1 MKNEAK
7 SLAKKLM
14 RTTGIQLI
22 LVAGSLSILG
32 FSVGRNIAI
41 EQKESHRT
49 HLPVVRVSERLSSKI
64 SFPTI
69 INQLNEEAIAADP
82 DLLKDFDKL
91 SLRFWRQLRS
101 FPVDYINYGSED
113 GSFLG
118 IEKSQDGSLFH
129 NEDSA
134 RLGRGKMFVYS
145 MATTGERLQQED
157 VIPGMS
163 TTHQEAWY
171 VDTVKAGKPTWSKIY
186 SWEDQ
191 PNTFSISY
199 NAPIFNQDKK
209 LIGVVGVD
217 MMIDKLSN
225 WLQEA
230 WKDQSGL
237 ALIIEKNGK
246 VVASSKPELVL
257 VSTGESIKRV
267 NIQELASP
275 IAKSLSGQ
283 FLSQQAGENL
293 VNENSFGQELVQISN
308 LNSQHFILR
317 ATPWGKEF
325 GLDWFL
331 LTGTSAGPEVSMAE
345 RSLTLMIFIS
355 IAALLISLAIN
366 RRLIN
371 ALLTPLGALT
381 SASQSTEQQIGDASE
396 QPEVLSF
403 NCELQES
410 ESGTKEFSDLHQAIT
425 AMVKAFNNL
434 TQNLKEK
441 EKQIIELF
449 QDKQEKDERALSVMS
464 KKLKTSLEAGSIAHE
479 INQPLSILKLTS
491 QTLINS
497 LDNNS
502 KNTNPTELKGQ
513 LLTIN
518 SQSERIVLITDKVR
532 ALLRNAQTDL
542 TALDLKQVIQSSL
555 YYINSNNIDSH
566 NWINSQQ
573 IDSITDSSAVIN
585 GDAVQLQIAIINILK
600 NSIESVRE
608 LDNLNP
614 LILVR
619 LKDNENSWIIEIEDN
634 GGGLLPEMSEESVM
648 KSSKPDGS
656 GLGLFIVRTAMES
669 HNGHLSLQNSSS
681 GGLLAQ
687 LSLPKSR

>member
-1 MKNEAK
+1 MKSQAK
-7 SLAKKLM
+7 SLAKKLT
-14 RTTGIQLI
+14 RTTGLQLI
-22 LVAGSLSILG
+22 LVSGSLSILG
-32 FSVGRNIAI
+32 FSVGRNIVI
-41 EQKESHRT
+41 EQKESHRA

-82 DLLKDFDKL
+82 GLLKDFDKL

-145 MATTGERLQQED
+145 MASTGERLQQED

-163 TTHQEAWY
+163 RTHQEAWY

-191 PNTFSISY
+191 PDTFSISY

-217 MMIDKLSN
+217 MIIDKLSN

-257 VSTGESIKRV
+257 VRTGKSIKRV
-267 NIQELASP
+267 NIQELAPP
-275 IAKSLSGQ
+275 IAKSLSGK
-283 FLSQQAGENL
+283 FFSQQDGRFL

-308 LNSQHFILR
+308 LNSEHFILR
-317 ATPWGKEF
+317 ATPWGEEF

-355 IAALLISLAIN
+355 IAALLIALAIN

-381 SASQSTEQQIGDASE
+381 SASQSTEHQITDATKQTE
-396 QPEVLSF
+396 ILSF
-403 NCELQES
+403 NCELQK
-410 ESGTKEFSDLHQAIT
+410 SGAKEFSDLHQAIT
-425 AMVKAFNNL
+425 AMVTAFNNL

-449 QDKQEKDERALSVMS
+449 EDKQEKDEQALSLMS

-491 QTLINS
+491 QNLISS
-497 LDNNS
+497 LDNKAKS
-502 KNTNPTELKGQ
+502 PELSDLKQQ
-513 LLTIN
+513 LSTIN
-518 SQSERIVLITDKVR
+518 SQSERIVLITNKVR
-532 ALLRNAQTDL
+532 VLLRNTQTDL

-555 YYINSNNIDSH
+555 YYINSNNLDIH

-573 IDSITDSSAVIN
+573 IDSIVDSSAVIN
-585 GDAVQLQIAIINILK
+585 GDAIQLQIAIINILK
-600 NSIESVRE
+600 NSIESVLE
-608 LDNLNP
+608 SDNPDP

-619 LKDNENSWIIEIEDN
+619 LIDNENSWIIEIEDN

-648 KSSKPDGS
+648 KSSKPDGT

-669 HNGHLSLQNSSS
+669 HNGHLFLQNSPS

-687 LSLPKSR
+687 LTLPKSR

>member
-1 MKNEAK
+1 MKHQGK

-14 RTTGIQLI
+14 RTTGLQLI

-32 FSVGRNIAI
+32 FSVGRNIVI
-41 EQKESHRT
+41 EQKESHRA

-82 DLLKDFDKL
+82 GLLKDFDKL

-145 MATTGERLQQED
+145 MASTGERLQQED

-163 TTHQEAWY
+163 RTHQEAWY

-191 PNTFSISY
+191 PDTFSISY

-217 MMIDKLSN
+217 MIIDKLSN

-257 VSTGESIKRV
+257 VRTGKSIKRV
-267 NIQELASP
+267 NIQELAPP
-275 IAKSLSGQ
+275 IAKSLSGK
-283 FLSQQAGENL
+283 FFSQQDGRFL

-308 LNSQHFILR
+308 LNSEHFILR
-317 ATPWGKEF
+317 ATPWGEEF

-355 IAALLISLAIN
+355 IAALLIALAIN

-381 SASQSTEQQIGDASE
+381 SASQSTEHQITDATKQTE
-396 QPEVLSF
+396 ILSF
-403 NCELQES
+403 NCELQK
-410 ESGTKEFSDLHQAIT
+410 SGAKEFSDLHQAIT
-425 AMVKAFNNL
+425 AMVTAFNNL

-449 QDKQEKDERALSVMS
+449 EDKQEKDEQALSLMS

-491 QTLINS
+491 QNLISS
-497 LDNNS
+497 LDNKAKS
-502 KNTNPTELKGQ
+502 PELSDLKQQ
-513 LLTIN
+513 LSTIN
-518 SQSERIVLITDKVR
+518 SQSERIVLITNKVR
-532 ALLRNAQTDL
+532 VLLRNTQTDL

-555 YYINSNNIDSH
+555 YYINSNNLDIH

-573 IDSITDSSAVIN
+573 IDSIVDSSAVIN
-585 GDAVQLQIAIINILK
+585 GDAIQLQIAIINILK
-600 NSIESVRE
+600 NSIESVLE
-608 LDNLNP
+608 SDNPDP

-619 LKDNENSWIIEIEDN
+619 LIDNENSWIIEIEDN

-648 KSSKPDGS
+648 KSTKPDGT

-669 HNGHLSLQNSSS
+669 HNGHLFLQNSPS

-687 LSLPKSR
+687 LTLPKSR

>member
-1 MKNEAK
+1 MKNQAK
-7 SLAKKLM
+7 SLAKKLT
-14 RTTGIQLI
+14 RTTGLQLI

-32 FSVGRNIAI
+32 FSVGRNIVI
-41 EQKESHRT
+41 EQKESHRA

-82 DLLKDFDKL
+82 GLLKDFDKL

-145 MATTGERLQQED
+145 MASTGERLQQED

-163 TTHQEAWY
+163 RTHQEAWY

-191 PNTFSISY
+191 PDTFSISY

-217 MMIDKLSN
+217 MIIDKLSN

-257 VSTGESIKRV
+257 VRTGKSIKRV
-267 NIQELASP
+267 NIQELAPP
-275 IAKSLSGQ
+275 IAKSLSGK
-283 FLSQQAGENL
+283 FFSQQDGRFL

-308 LNSQHFILR
+308 LNSEHFILR
-317 ATPWGKEF
+317 ATPWGEEF

-355 IAALLISLAIN
+355 IAALLIALAIN

-381 SASQSTEQQIGDASE
+381 SASQSTEHQITDATKQTE
-396 QPEVLSF
+396 ILSF
-403 NCELQES
+403 NCELQK
-410 ESGTKEFSDLHQAIT
+410 SGAKEFSDLHQAIT
-425 AMVKAFNNL
+425 AMVTAFNNL

-449 QDKQEKDERALSVMS
+449 EDKQEKDEQALSLMS

-491 QTLINS
+491 QNLISS
-497 LDNNS
+497 LDNKAKS
-502 KNTNPTELKGQ
+502 PELSDLKQQ
-513 LLTIN
+513 LSTIN
-518 SQSERIVLITDKVR
+518 SQSERIVLITNKVR
-532 ALLRNAQTDL
+532 VLLRNTQTDL

-555 YYINSNNIDSH
+555 YYINSNNLDIH

-573 IDSITDSSAVIN
+573 IDSIVDSSAVIN
-585 GDAVQLQIAIINILK
+585 GDAIQLQIAIINILK
-600 NSIESVRE
+600 NSIESVLE
-608 LDNLNP
+608 SDNSDP

-648 KSSKPDGS
+648 KSSKPDGT

-669 HNGHLSLQNSSS
+669 HNGHLFLQNSPS

-687 LSLPKSR
+687 LTLPKSR

>member
-1 MKNEAK
+1 MKSQAK
-7 SLAKKLM
+7 SLAKKLT
-14 RTTGIQLI
+14 RTTGLQLI

-32 FSVGRNIAI
+32 FSVGRNIVI
-41 EQKESHRT
+41 EQKESHRA

-82 DLLKDFDKL
+82 GLLKDFDKL

-145 MATTGERLQQED
+145 MASTGERLQQED

-163 TTHQEAWY
+163 RTHQEAWY

-191 PNTFSISY
+191 PDTFSISY

-217 MMIDKLSN
+217 MIIDKLSN

-257 VSTGESIKRV
+257 VRTGKSIKRV
-267 NIQELASP
+267 NIQELAPP
-275 IAKSLSGQ
+275 IAKSLSGK
-283 FLSQQAGENL
+283 FFSQQDGRFL

-308 LNSQHFILR
+308 LNSEHFILR
-317 ATPWGKEF
+317 ATPWGEEF

-355 IAALLISLAIN
+355 IAALLIALAIN

-381 SASQSTEQQIGDASE
+381 SASQSTEHQITDATKQTE
-396 QPEVLSF
+396 ILSF
-403 NCELQES
+403 NCELQK
-410 ESGTKEFSDLHQAIT
+410 SGAKEFSDLHQAIT
-425 AMVKAFNNL
+425 AMVTAFNNL

-449 QDKQEKDERALSVMS
+449 EDKQEKDEQALSLMS

-491 QTLINS
+491 QNLISS
-497 LDNNS
+497 LDNKAKS
-502 KNTNPTELKGQ
+502 PELSDLKQQ
-513 LLTIN
+513 LSTIN
-518 SQSERIVLITDKVR
+518 SQSERIILITNKVR
-532 ALLRNAQTDL
+532 VLLRNTQTDL

-555 YYINSNNIDSH
+555 YYINSNNLDIH

-573 IDSITDSSAVIN
+573 IDSIVDSSAVIN
-585 GDAVQLQIAIINILK
+585 GDAIQLQIAIINILK
-600 NSIESVRE
+600 NSIESVLE
-608 LDNLNP
+608 SDNSDP

-648 KSSKPDGS
+648 KSTKPDGT

-669 HNGHLSLQNSSS
+669 HNGHLFLQNSPS

-687 LSLPKSR
+687 LTLPKSR

>member
-1 MKNEAK
+1 MKSQAK
-7 SLAKKLM
+7 SLAKKLT
-14 RTTGIQLI
+14 RTTGLQLI

-32 FSVGRNIAI
+32 FSVGRNIVI
-41 EQKESHRT
+41 EQKESHRA

-82 DLLKDFDKL
+82 GLLKDFDKL

-145 MATTGERLQQED
+145 MASTGERLQQED

-163 TTHQEAWY
+163 RTHQEAWY

-191 PNTFSISY
+191 PDTFSISY

-217 MMIDKLSN
+217 MIIDKLSN

-257 VSTGESIKRV
+257 VRTGKSIKRV
-267 NIQELASP
+267 NIQELAPP
-275 IAKSLSGQ
+275 IAKSLSGK
-283 FLSQQAGENL
+283 FFSQQDGRFL

-308 LNSQHFILR
+308 LNSEHFILR
-317 ATPWGKEF
+317 ATPWGEEF

-355 IAALLISLAIN
+355 IAALLIALAIN

-381 SASQSTEQQIGDASE
+381 SASQSTEHQITDATKQTE
-396 QPEVLSF
+396 ILSF
-403 NCELQES
+403 NCELQK
-410 ESGTKEFSDLHQAIT
+410 SGAKEFSDLHQAIT
-425 AMVKAFNNL
+425 AMVTAFNNL

-441 EKQIIELF
+441 EQQIIELF
-449 QDKQEKDERALSVMS
+449 EDKQEKDEQALSLMS

-491 QTLINS
+491 QNLISS
-497 LDNNS
+497 LDNKAKS
-502 KNTNPTELKGQ
+502 PELSDLKQQ
-513 LLTIN
+513 LSTIN
-518 SQSERIVLITDKVR
+518 SQSERIVLITNKVR
-532 ALLRNAQTDL
+532 VLLRNTQTDL

-555 YYINSNNIDSH
+555 YYINSNNLDIH

-573 IDSITDSSAVIN
+573 IDSIVDSSAVIN
-585 GDAVQLQIAIINILK
+585 GDAIQLQIAIINILK
-600 NSIESVRE
+600 NSIESVLE
-608 LDNLNP
+608 SDNPDP

-619 LKDNENSWIIEIEDN
+619 LIDNENSWIIEIEDN
-634 GGGLLPEMSEESVM
+634 GGGLLPEMSEESVL
-648 KSSKPDGS
+648 KSTKPDGT

-669 HNGHLSLQNSSS
+669 HNGHLFLQNSPS
-681 GGLLAQ
+681 GGLVAQ
-687 LSLPKSR
+687 LTLPKSR

>member
-1 MKNEAK
+1 MKSQAK
-7 SLAKKLM
+7 SLAKKLT
-14 RTTGIQLI
+14 RTTGLQLI

-32 FSVGRNIAI
+32 FSVGRNIVI
-41 EQKESHRT
+41 EQKESHRA

-82 DLLKDFDKL
+82 GLLKDFDKL

-145 MATTGERLQQED
+145 MASTGERLQQED

-163 TTHQEAWY
+163 RTHQEAWY

-191 PNTFSISY
+191 PDTFSISY

-217 MMIDKLSN
+217 MIIDKLSN

-257 VSTGESIKRV
+257 VRTGKSIKRV
-267 NIQELASP
+267 NIQELAPP
-275 IAKSLSGQ
+275 IAKSLSGK
-283 FLSQQAGENL
+283 FFSQQDGRFL

-308 LNSQHFILR
+308 LNSEHFILR
-317 ATPWGKEF
+317 ATPWGEEF

-355 IAALLISLAIN
+355 IAALLIALAIN

-381 SASQSTEQQIGDASE
+381 SASQSTEHQITDATKQTE
-396 QPEVLSF
+396 ILSF
-403 NCELQES
+403 NCELQK
-410 ESGTKEFSDLHQAIT
+410 SGAKEFSDLHQAIT
-425 AMVKAFNNL
+425 AMVTAFNNL

-441 EKQIIELF
+441 EQQIIELF
-449 QDKQEKDERALSVMS
+449 EDKQEKDEQALSLMS

-491 QTLINS
+491 QNLISS
-497 LDNNS
+497 LDNKAKS
-502 KNTNPTELKGQ
+502 PELSDLKQQ
-513 LLTIN
+513 LSTIN
-518 SQSERIVLITDKVR
+518 SQSERIVLITNKVR
-532 ALLRNAQTDL
+532 VLLRNTQTDL

-555 YYINSNNIDSH
+555 YYINSNNLDIH

-573 IDSITDSSAVIN
+573 IDSIVDSSAVIN
-585 GDAVQLQIAIINILK
+585 GDAIQLQIAIINILK
-600 NSIESVRE
+600 NSIESVLE
-608 LDNLNP
+608 SDNPDP

-634 GGGLLPEMSEESVM
+634 GGGLLPEISEESVM
-648 KSSKPDGS
+648 KSTKPDGT

-669 HNGHLSLQNSSS
+669 HNGHLFLQNSPS

-687 LSLPKSR
+687 LTLPKSR

>member
-1 MKNEAK
+1 MKAQAK
-7 SLAKKLM
+7 PLAKKLT
-14 RTTGIQLI
+14 RTTGLQLT

-32 FSVGRNIAI
+32 FFVGRNIVM
-41 EQKESHRT
+41 EQKESHRA
-49 HLPVVRVSERLSSKI
+49 HLPVVRVSERLSSKV

-82 DLLKDFDKL
+82 VLLKDFDKL

-118 IEKSQDGSLFH
+118 IEKSEDGSLFH

-134 RLGRGKMFVYS
+134 RLERGKMFVFS
-145 MATTGERLQQED
+145 MGPTGKRLQQED

-171 VDTVKAGKPTWSKIY
+171 VDTVKAGKPTWSSIY

-191 PNTFSISY
+191 PETFSISY
-199 NAPIFNQDKK
+199 NAPIFNRDKK

-217 MMIDKLSN
+217 MIIDKLST

-237 ALIIEKNGK
+237 ALIIENNGS
-246 VVASSKPELVL
+246 VVASSKPQIVL
-257 VSTGESIKRV
+257 VRNGESIKRAK
-267 NIQELASP
+267 IQELESP
-275 IAKSLSGQ
+275 IANSLSLQ
-283 FLSQQAGENL
+283 FLSQEDGKTLINT
-293 VNENSFGQELVQISN
+293 NNFGQELIQIPN

-317 ATPWGKEF
+317 ATPWGQEF
-325 GLDWFL
+325 GLDWYL
-331 LTGTSAGPEVSMAE
+331 LTGTPAGQEVNLAE
-345 RSLTLMIFIS
+345 RNLILMIFIS
-355 IAALLISLAIN
+355 VAALLMALAIN

-371 ALLTPLGALT
+371 ALLTPLGSLT
-381 SASQSTEQQIGDASE
+381 SASQSTEHQITDATKQTE
-396 QPEVLSF
+396 ILNF
-403 NCELQES
+403 NCDLQK
-410 ESGTKEFSDLHQAIT
+410 SGAKEFNDLHQAIT
-425 AMVKAFNNL
+425 AMVSAFNTL

-441 EKQIIELF
+441 EKQIIDLF
-449 QDKQEKDERALSVMS
+449 QDKQKKDERALSMMS

-497 LDNNS
+497 LENN
-502 KNTNPTELKGQ
+502 TESSNLSGLKDQ
-513 LLTIN
+513 LSIIN

-532 ALLRNAQTDL
+532 ALLRNAQTEL
-542 TALDLKQVIQSSL
+542 NELDLKQVIQSSL
-555 YYINSNNIDSH
+555 NYIKSNNPNTH
-566 NWINSQQ
+566 NWFDSQQ
-573 IDSITDSSAVIN
+573 INSIADSSAVIN
-585 GDAVQLQIAIINILK
+585 GDAVQLQIALINLFK
-600 NSIESVRE
+600 NSIESLRE
-608 LDNLNP
+608 SNKPNP
-614 LILVR
+614 FILVR
-619 LKDNENSWIIEIEDN
+619 LQSNANSWIIEIEDN
-634 GGGLLPEMSEESVM
+634 GDGLLPEMSEESM
-648 KSSKPDGS
+648 MESSKPDGT

-669 HNGHLSLQNSSS
+669 HNGNLSLLNGSK

-687 LSLPKSR
+687 LILPKNR

>member
-1 MKNEAK
+1 MKSQAK
-7 SLAKKLM
+7 SLAKKLT
-14 RTTGIQLI
+14 RTTGLQLI

-32 FSVGRNIAI
+32 FSVGRNIVI
-41 EQKESHRT
+41 EQKESHRA

-82 DLLKDFDKL
+82 GLLKDFDKL

-145 MATTGERLQQED
+145 MASTGERLQQED

-163 TTHQEAWY
+163 RTHQEAWY

-191 PNTFSISY
+191 PDTFSISY

-217 MMIDKLSN
+217 MIIDKLSN

-257 VSTGESIKRV
+257 VRTGKSIKRV
-267 NIQELASP
+267 NIQELAPP
-275 IAKSLSGQ
+275 IAKSLSGK
-283 FLSQQAGENL
+283 FFSQQDGRFL

-308 LNSQHFILR
+308 LNSEHFILR
-317 ATPWGKEF
+317 ATPWGEEF

-355 IAALLISLAIN
+355 IAALLIALAIN

-381 SASQSTEQQIGDASE
+381 SASQSTEHQITDATKQTE
-396 QPEVLSF
+396 ILSF
-403 NCELQES
+403 NCELQK
-410 ESGTKEFSDLHQAIT
+410 SGAKEFSDLHQAIT
-425 AMVKAFNNL
+425 AMVTAFNNL

-449 QDKQEKDERALSVMS
+449 EDKQEKDEQALSLMS

-491 QTLINS
+491 QNLISS
-497 LDNNS
+497 LDNKAKS
-502 KNTNPTELKGQ
+502 PELSDLKQQ
-513 LLTIN
+513 LSTIN
-518 SQSERIVLITDKVR
+518 SQSERIILITNKVR
-532 ALLRNAQTDL
+532 VLLRNTQTDL

-555 YYINSNNIDSH
+555 YYINSNNLDIH

-573 IDSITDSSAVIN
+573 IDSIVDSSAVIN
-585 GDAVQLQIAIINILK
+585 GDAIQLQIAIINILK
-600 NSIESVRE
+600 NSIESVLE
-608 LDNLNP
+608 SDNPDP

-619 LKDNENSWIIEIEDN
+619 LIDNENSWIIEIGDN

-648 KSSKPDGS
+648 KSSKPDGT

-669 HNGHLSLQNSSS
+669 HNGHLFLQNSPS

-687 LSLPKSR
+687 LTLPKSR

>member
-1 MKNEAK
+1 MKSQAK
-7 SLAKKLM
+7 SLAKKLT
-14 RTTGIQLI
+14 RTTGLQLI

-32 FSVGRNIAI
+32 FSVGRNIVI
-41 EQKESHRT
+41 EQKESHRA

-82 DLLKDFDKL
+82 GLLKDFDKL

-145 MATTGERLQQED
+145 MASTGERLQQED

-163 TTHQEAWY
+163 RTHQEAWY

-191 PNTFSISY
+191 PDTFSISY

-217 MMIDKLSN
+217 MIIDKLSN

-257 VSTGESIKRV
+257 VRTGKSIKRV
-267 NIQELASP
+267 NIQELAPP
-275 IAKSLSGQ
+275 IAKSLSGK
-283 FLSQQAGENL
+283 FFSQQDGRFL

-308 LNSQHFILR
+308 LNSEHFILR
-317 ATPWGKEF
+317 ATPWGEEF

-355 IAALLISLAIN
+355 IAALLIALAIN

-381 SASQSTEQQIGDASE
+381 SASQSTEHQITDATKQTE
-396 QPEVLSF
+396 ILSF
-403 NCELQES
+403 NCELQK
-410 ESGTKEFSDLHQAIT
+410 SGAKEFSDLHQAIT
-425 AMVKAFNNL
+425 AMVTAFNNL

-449 QDKQEKDERALSVMS
+449 EDKQEKDEQALSLMS

-491 QTLINS
+491 QNLISS
-497 LDNNS
+497 LDNKAKS
-502 KNTNPTELKGQ
+502 PELSDLKQQ
-513 LLTIN
+513 LSTIN
-518 SQSERIVLITDKVR
+518 SQSERIILITNKVR
-532 ALLRNAQTDL
+532 VLLRNTQTDL

-555 YYINSNNIDSH
+555 YYINSNNLDIH

-573 IDSITDSSAVIN
+573 IDSIVDSSAVIN
-585 GDAVQLQIAIINILK
+585 GDAIQLQIAIINILK
-600 NSIESVRE
+600 NSIESVLE
-608 LDNLNP
+608 SDNPDP

-619 LKDNENSWIIEIEDN
+619 LIDNENSWIIEIEDN
-634 GGGLLPEMSEESVM
+634 GGGLLPEISEESVM
-648 KSSKPDGS
+648 KSTKPDGT

-669 HNGHLSLQNSSS
+669 HNGHLFLQNSPS

-687 LSLPKSR
+687 LTLPKSR

>member
-1 MKNEAK
+1 
-7 SLAKKLM
+7 M
-14 RTTGIQLI
+14 RTTGLQLI

-32 FSVGRNIAI
+32 FSVGRNIVI
-41 EQKESHRT
+41 EQKESHRA

-82 DLLKDFDKL
+82 GLLKDFDKL

-145 MATTGERLQQED
+145 MASTGERLQQED

-163 TTHQEAWY
+163 RTHQEAWY

-191 PNTFSISY
+191 PDTFSISY

-217 MMIDKLSN
+217 MIIDKLSN

-257 VSTGESIKRV
+257 VRTGKSIKRV
-267 NIQELASP
+267 NIQELAPP
-275 IAKSLSGQ
+275 IAKSLSGK
-283 FLSQQAGENL
+283 FFSQQDGRFL

-308 LNSQHFILR
+308 LNSEHFILR
-317 ATPWGKEF
+317 ATPWGEEF

-355 IAALLISLAIN
+355 IAALLIALAIN

-381 SASQSTEQQIGDASE
+381 SASQSTEHQITDATKQTE
-396 QPEVLSF
+396 ILSF
-403 NCELQES
+403 NCELQK
-410 ESGTKEFSDLHQAIT
+410 SGAKEFSDLHQAIT
-425 AMVKAFNNL
+425 AMVTAFNNL

-449 QDKQEKDERALSVMS
+449 EDKQEKDEQALSLMS

-491 QTLINS
+491 QNLISS
-497 LDNNS
+497 LDNKAKS
-502 KNTNPTELKGQ
+502 PELSDLKQQ
-513 LLTIN
+513 LSTIN
-518 SQSERIVLITDKVR
+518 SQSERIVLITNKVR
-532 ALLRNAQTDL
+532 VLLRNTQTDL

-555 YYINSNNIDSH
+555 YYINSNNLDIH

-573 IDSITDSSAVIN
+573 IDSIVDSSAVIN
-585 GDAVQLQIAIINILK
+585 GDAIQLQIAIINILK
-600 NSIESVRE
+600 NSIESVLE
-608 LDNLNP
+608 SDNPDP

-619 LKDNENSWIIEIEDN
+619 LIDNENSWIIEIEDN

-648 KSSKPDGS
+648 KSTKPDGT

-669 HNGHLSLQNSSS
+669 HNGHLFLQNSPS

-687 LSLPKSR
+687 LTLPKSR

>member
-1 MKNEAK
+1 MKSQAK
-7 SLAKKLM
+7 SLAKKLT
-14 RTTGIQLI
+14 RTTGLQLI

-32 FSVGRNIAI
+32 FSVGRNIVI
-41 EQKESHRT
+41 EQKESHRA

-82 DLLKDFDKL
+82 GLLKDFDKL

-145 MATTGERLQQED
+145 MASTGERLQQED

-163 TTHQEAWY
+163 RTHQEAWY

-191 PNTFSISY
+191 PDTFSISY

-217 MMIDKLSN
+217 MIIDKLSN

-257 VSTGESIKRV
+257 VRTGKSIKRV
-267 NIQELASP
+267 NIQELAPP
-275 IAKSLSGQ
+275 IAKSLSGK
-283 FLSQQAGENL
+283 FFSQQDGRFL

-308 LNSQHFILR
+308 LNSEHFILR
-317 ATPWGKEF
+317 ATPWGEEF

-355 IAALLISLAIN
+355 IAALLIALAIN

-381 SASQSTEQQIGDASE
+381 SASQSTEHQITDATKQTE
-396 QPEVLSF
+396 ILSF
-403 NCELQES
+403 NCELQK
-410 ESGTKEFSDLHQAIT
+410 SGAKEFSDLHQAIT
-425 AMVKAFNNL
+425 AMVTAFNNL

-449 QDKQEKDERALSVMS
+449 EVKQEKDEQALSLMS

-491 QTLINS
+491 QNLISS
-497 LDNNS
+497 LDNKAKS
-502 KNTNPTELKGQ
+502 PELSDLKQQ
-513 LLTIN
+513 LSTIN
-518 SQSERIVLITDKVR
+518 SQSERIVLITNKVR
-532 ALLRNAQTDL
+532 VLLRNTQTDL

-555 YYINSNNIDSH
+555 YYINSNNLDIH

-573 IDSITDSSAVIN
+573 IDSIVDSSAVIN
-585 GDAVQLQIAIINILK
+585 GDAIQLQIAIINILK
-600 NSIESVRE
+600 NSIESVLE
-608 LDNLNP
+608 SDNPDP

-619 LKDNENSWIIEIEDN
+619 LIDNENSWIIEIEDN

-648 KSSKPDGS
+648 KSSKPDGT

-669 HNGHLSLQNSSS
+669 HNGHLFLQNSPS

-687 LSLPKSR
+687 LTLPKSR

>member
-1 MKNEAK
+1 MKHQAK
-7 SLAKKLM
+7 SLAKKLT
-14 RTTGIQLI
+14 RTTGLQLI

-32 FSVGRNIAI
+32 FSVGRNIVI
-41 EQKESHRT
+41 EQKESHRA

-82 DLLKDFDKL
+82 GLLKDFDKL

-145 MATTGERLQQED
+145 MASTGERLQQED

-163 TTHQEAWY
+163 RTHQEAWY

-191 PNTFSISY
+191 PDTFSISY

-217 MMIDKLSN
+217 MIIDKLSN

-257 VSTGESIKRV
+257 VRTGKSIKRV
-267 NIQELASP
+267 NIQELAPP
-275 IAKSLSGQ
+275 IAKSLSGK
-283 FLSQQAGENL
+283 FFSQQDGRFL

-308 LNSQHFILR
+308 LNSEHFILR
-317 ATPWGKEF
+317 ATPWGEEF

-355 IAALLISLAIN
+355 IAALLIALAIN

-381 SASQSTEQQIGDASE
+381 SASQSTEHQITDATKQTE
-396 QPEVLSF
+396 ILSF
-403 NCELQES
+403 NCELQK
-410 ESGTKEFSDLHQAIT
+410 SGAKEFSDLHQAIT
-425 AMVKAFNNL
+425 AMVTAFNNL

-449 QDKQEKDERALSVMS
+449 EDKQEKDEQALSLMS

-491 QTLINS
+491 QNLISS
-497 LDNNS
+497 LDNKAKS
-502 KNTNPTELKGQ
+502 PELSDLKQQ
-513 LLTIN
+513 LSTIN
-518 SQSERIVLITDKVR
+518 SQSERIVLITNKVR
-532 ALLRNAQTDL
+532 VLLRNTQTDL

-555 YYINSNNIDSH
+555 YYINSNNLDIH

-573 IDSITDSSAVIN
+573 IDSIVDSSAVIN
-585 GDAVQLQIAIINILK
+585 GDAIQLQIAIINILK
-600 NSIESVRE
+600 NSIESVLE
-608 LDNLNP
+608 SDNPDP

-619 LKDNENSWIIEIEDN
+619 LIDNENSWIIEIEDN

-648 KSSKPDGS
+648 KSTKPDGT

-669 HNGHLSLQNSSS
+669 HNGHLFLQNSPS

-687 LSLPKSR
+687 LTLPKSR

>member
-1 MKNEAK
+1 MKSQAK
-7 SLAKKLM
+7 SLAKKLT
-14 RTTGIQLI
+14 RTTGLQLI

-32 FSVGRNIAI
+32 FSVGRNIVI
-41 EQKESHRT
+41 EQKESHRA

-82 DLLKDFDKL
+82 GLLKDFDKL

-145 MATTGERLQQED
+145 MASTGERLQQED

-163 TTHQEAWY
+163 RTHQEAWY

-191 PNTFSISY
+191 PDTFSISY

-217 MMIDKLSN
+217 MIIDKLSN

-257 VSTGESIKRV
+257 VRTGKSIKRV
-267 NIQELASP
+267 NIQELAPP
-275 IAKSLSGQ
+275 IAKSLSGK
-283 FLSQQAGENL
+283 FFSQQDGRFL

-308 LNSQHFILR
+308 LNSEHFILR
-317 ATPWGKEF
+317 ATPWGEEF

-355 IAALLISLAIN
+355 IAALLIALAIN

-381 SASQSTEQQIGDASE
+381 SASQSTEHQITDATKQTE
-396 QPEVLSF
+396 ILSF
-403 NCELQES
+403 NCELQK
-410 ESGTKEFSDLHQAIT
+410 SGAKEFSDLHQAIT
-425 AMVKAFNNL
+425 AMVTAFNNL

-449 QDKQEKDERALSVMS
+449 EDKQEKDEQALSLMS

-491 QTLINS
+491 QNLISS
-497 LDNNS
+497 LDNKAKS
-502 KNTNPTELKGQ
+502 PELSDLKQQ
-513 LLTIN
+513 LSTIN
-518 SQSERIVLITDKVR
+518 SQSERIVLITNKVR
-532 ALLRNAQTDL
+532 VLLRNTQTDL

-555 YYINSNNIDSH
+555 YYINSNNLDIH

-573 IDSITDSSAVIN
+573 IDSIVDSSAVIN
-585 GDAVQLQIAIINILK
+585 GDAIQLQIAIINILK
-600 NSIESVRE
+600 NSIESVLE
-608 LDNLNP
+608 SDNPDP

-619 LKDNENSWIIEIEDN
+619 LIDNENSWIIEIEDN

-648 KSSKPDGS
+648 KSSKPDGT

-669 HNGHLSLQNSSS
+669 HNGHLFLQNSPS

-687 LSLPKSR
+687 LTLPKSR